1 MTRLAQLLVLVLLAT
16 SCVKNRAYRVTY
28 KPDGAPVIEQTRV
41 EKLPKKE
48 FDCCENP
55 ELEFPYR
62 LAFVEFD
69 DRGELFAR
77 GQLQQAVREI
87 RAAKRKA
94 SETQTDAVIAV
105 FVHGWK
111 NNASE
116 KSGNVWGFRRM
127 LALLAQQYRNAPVL
141 GVYIGWRGAVVSAP
155 VLKEFT
161 FWDRR
166 NKSQN
171 LPNAHMTE
179 TLLSMMREAKG
190 AAFTDNT
197 VSILIGHSFGGGLL
211 EAALTQTIQGLIVQT
226 KPGEIV
232 RWPANLIVFIN
243 QAAQATQSYQ
253 LIDSLLVNVERRA
266 ECGDEK
272 SVRQPPVIVSL
283 ASRGDYATRA
293 FFPFGQAVSRPFNSL
308 RHYKAEN
315 SVGLKSQVPMFLNT
329 TAHLSAFQS
338 HVLDVDNAPE
348 IVRAIKDK
356 CFNLIETELSEG
368 ERKIN
373 YKIVEKQGAKNLS
386 PYWVMHLPSSIVP
399 DHSTIFGARFSKFL
413 VTLLRSQQASGPIEY
428 KRLPEPLNPAQ
439 EANDGNEEE

>member
-1 MTRLAQLLVLVLLAT
+1 MIRLAQLLVIALLAT
-16 SCVKNRAYRVTY
+16 SCVGNKAYRVTY
-28 KPDGAPVIEQTRV
+28 KPDGSPIIDATKS

-55 ELEFPYR
+55 ELEFAYR

-69 DRGELFAR
+69 DRGEMFAR
-77 GQLQQAVREI
+77 GQLQQVVREI
-87 RAAKRKA
+87 REVKRKA
-94 SETQTDAVIAV
+94 GQAGTNAVVAV

-127 LALLAQQYRNAPVL
+127 LALLAQQYRNSPVL

-171 LPNAHMTE
+171 LPNAHMAE
-179 TLLSMMREAKG
+179 TLLSIMREAKG
-190 AAFTDNT
+190 PEFTDKT
-197 VSILIGHSFGGGLL
+197 ISMFVGHSFGGGLL
-211 EAALTQTIQGLIVQT
+211 EAALTQSIQGLIVQT
-226 KPGEIV
+226 KPGDII

-253 LIDSLLVNVERRA
+253 LIESLLVNVEHRP
-266 ECGDEK
+266 ECGNDK
-272 SVRQPPVIVSL
+272 SVRQPPVIVSV

-315 SVGLKSQVPMFLNT
+315 GVGLKSQLPMFLNT
-329 TAHLSAFQS
+329 TAHLNAFQS
-338 HVLDVDNAPE
+338 HLLDVDSAPE
-348 IVRAIKDK
+348 IVQAIQDK
-356 CFNLIETELSEG
+356 CFDLIETELSEG
-368 ERKIN
+368 ERKIK
-373 YKIVEKQGAKNLS
+373 YKIVEKLGARNLS

-413 VTLLRSQQASGPIEY
+413 VTLLRSQEAAGPIEY
-428 KRLPEPLNPAQ
+428 RRLEEPPEPAKEITN
-439 EANDGNEEE
+439 GNEEK